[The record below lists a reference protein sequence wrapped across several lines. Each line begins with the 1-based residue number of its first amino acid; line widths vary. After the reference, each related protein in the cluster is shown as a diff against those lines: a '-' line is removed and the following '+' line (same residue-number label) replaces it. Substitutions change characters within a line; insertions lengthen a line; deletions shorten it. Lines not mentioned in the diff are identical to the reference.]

1 MARGEPRAGQ
11 HDALRQLAGETIR
24 PRLVVALRDHVD
36 VGGDPFAR
44 DLMGRVAGA
53 EREVHEERLLGITDF
68 WSRTNEIARFEK
80 EMPEDLQRS
89 LRAEAAEEVDGLI
102 RDMLVLRAQQRQS
115 KSWIGR
121 FLTS

>member
-1 MARGEPRAGQ
+1 
-11 HDALRQLAGETIR
+11 
-24 PRLVVALRDHVD
+24 
-36 VGGDPFAR
+36 
-44 DLMGRVAGA
+44 VAGA

-80 EMPEDLQRS
+80 EMPEGLQRS